1 MNYSLFDQTQPIV
14 SKEKEKVVIQAL
26 RLLISFTT
34 LNKFCGPLTTVKNMQ
49 RVLCKEP
56 VVLGSLP
63 LVYYGWPMQK
73 IFLRLCGSACIS
85 GCVLIVRE

>member
-1 MNYSLFDQTQPIV
+1 MNYSLFDQTEPIV

-34 LNKFCGPLTTVKNMQ
+34 LNKFCDPLTKLTTVKNMQ
-49 RVLCKEP
+49 RVLCKEL

-63 LVYYGWPMQK
+63 LLK
-73 IFLRLCGSACIS
+73 
-85 GCVLIVRE
+85 

>member
-1 MNYSLFDQTQPIV
+1 MNYSLFDQTEPIV
-14 SKEKEKVVIQAL
+14 SKEKEKVFIQAL

-34 LNKFCGPLTTVKNMQ
+34 LSKFCDPLTKLTTVNNMP
-49 RVLCKEP
+49 RVLCEEL
-56 VVLGSLP
+56 VVLAGA
-63 LVYYGWPMQK
+63 K